1 MSIDIQLMNKRE
13 DGQWGIVCLPKE
25 EVYNLGLATVKN
37 KSGEYLE
44 DPKTKSNVLITH
56 QNDKELISFCIYH
69 TTDAKW
75 GMLEKLRELG
85 QKIFPKLD
93 VKLINDCDHYEEFW
107 NLEHDQQKHYL
118 INKNKEK
125 TT

>member
-1 MSIDIQLMNKRE
+1 MSIDVQLMNKRE

-75 GMLEKLRELG
+75 VMLKNSQEK
-85 QKIFPKLD
+85 
-93 VKLINDCDHYEEFW
+93 
-107 NLEHDQQKHYL
+107 
-118 INKNKEK
+118 
-125 TT
+125 